1 MGREMEMGRWA
12 ESEAA
17 REGVRAM
24 ATVNRQW
31 SLMAL
36 AHQPSSSAGL
46 VLSRLWRPPPSP
58 SAGADTLSAR
68 AGARAVAPCR
78 RPSPSGCCI
87 PLLNAAGH
95 NARLASFVAILPAQ
109 SLPLP
114 LLVRSRHRWPAD
126 VRGPRHNPTKTPRS
140 RANQNIALPWSSRA
154 HSPPILLCWANAQR
168 AS

>member
-58 SAGADTLSAR
+58 SPGADALSPRPWAP
-68 AGARAVAPCR
+68 GGSAVVCSR
-78 RPSPSGCCI
+78 SVS
-87 PLLNAAGH
+87 
-95 NARLASFVAILPAQ
+95 PAQ
-109 SLPLP
+109 TGWLVLPSATQRPRP
-114 LLVRSRHRWPAD
+114 L
-126 VRGPRHNPTKTPRS
+126 
-140 RANQNIALPWSSRA
+140 
-154 HSPPILLCWANAQR
+154 
-168 AS
+168 